1 MVPRFLF
8 ELSFN
13 TLSVIFMEYTLMLLL
28 YYSVKLGVLNML
40 YPQAV
45 FFLSGVNLY
54 LMILRWMNMVIIIFY
69 CLQNFYLCS
78 PSWLLTAVE

>member
-8 ELSFN
+8 ELLFN

-28 YYSVKLGVLNML
+28 YYPVKLGVLNML